1 MYKIKDNHL
10 YINGERLPFR
20 LNTEIIDETNL
31 AFGFV
36 CATYE
41 GFYNIKTINK
51 SNELADYITL
61 DLDKDKYMPHF
72 KLETT
77 YFNYEMMQ
85 DISKMHGMKLN
96 DLMNDYLK
104 NVTII
109 IPKENIALNG
119 VFEKEL
125 KLRQL
130 KNQMNKIEKD
140 FE

>member
-72 KLETT
+72 KIEPVCFKNDT
-77 YFNYEMMQ
+77 MQ
-85 DISKMHGMKLN
+85 EISMLHGIDLN
-96 DLMNDYLK
+96 EEFK
-104 NVTII
+104 TVTII
-109 IPKENIALNG
+109 IPKENIALKG